1 MGASDRAHFFIAYD
15 RLLDLTFFHA
25 GSSGSR
31 QISPLRPPR
40 YSSQIHCSFVTAFK
54 FGLHNNWCMNAGFG
68 LVRDFGSEYLLRR
81 LEAYEIGPEAV
92 EAARNLFPVLQEW
105 AGPHLVGICL
115 SGSYAKKTATC
126 LGTDVDVF
134 VSLND
139 IQGQSIKDIFWE
151 LFHWLAR
158 RGLRPQAQNV
168 SLRLERR
175 GIAIDVVPGRLRPSG
190 GSAPESPFSK
200 DIRSRAGLPES
211 SSYPPEGDHTLYW
224 RKKDNWVQTNVAE
237 HIRLIKGSGRTQEIR
252 ALKIWRER
260 QRLNFSSFYL
270 ELTVI
275 KCLRGLRSTRLGPDG
290 LGLEGNVRRVLRYLA
305 DDFTQA
311 LVVDPCNPNNVIS
324 DDYGAEEKRVIATA
338 ARKALGMR
346 RLEQIVW

>member
-1 MGASDRAHFFIAYD
+1 
-15 RLLDLTFFHA
+15 
-25 GSSGSR
+25 
-31 QISPLRPPR
+31 
-40 YSSQIHCSFVTAFK
+40 
-54 FGLHNNWCMNAGFG
+54 
-68 LVRDFGSEYLLRR
+68 LLRV

-92 EAARNLFPVLQEW
+92 RAARDLFPALREW
-105 AGPHLVGICL
+105 AGPHLVDICL
-115 SGSYAKKTATC
+115 SGSYAKKTATS

-139 IQGQSIKDIFWE
+139 FRGQNIKDIFWE
-151 LFHWLAR
+151 LFHWLAH

-190 GSAPESPFSK
+190 RGPVESRFSK
-200 DIRSRAGLPES
+200 DIRSRTGLPES
-211 SSYPPEGDHTLYW
+211 LWPPEGDHTLYW
-224 RKKDNWVQTNVAE
+224 RKKDSWIQTNVAE

-275 KCLRGLRSTRLGPDG
+275 ECLRGLRSARLGADG

-324 DDYGAEEKRVIATA
+324 DDYGAEEKRVIAAA
-338 ARKALGMR
+338 ARTALGMR